1 MKKLITAVAVAAA
14 VALPSQAFAVHAFLG
29 MEFDSRGEC
38 ESFLKQARN
47 DERRDR
53 AERDVESPNDFNS
66 RVRNGFYCEDNED
79 GTFTISRTAA

>member
-1 MKKLITAVAVAAA
+1 MKTLIVAAVAAA
-14 VALPSQAFAVHAFLG
+14 VALPSPAMAVHTFLG

-47 DERRDR
+47 DERRNM
-53 AERDVESPNDFNS
+53 ESASEFNS
-66 RVRNGFYCEDNED
+66 RVRDGFFCADNED